1 MKAQAL
7 AYHLAENPVDEEYQT
22 LSTYF
27 LDEEVNTI
35 EVVPEDAHAW
45 KMFFDGAVN
54 GKGVGIGAILI
65 SPTAQHYPATARL
78 RFFFTNNTAEYEAYI
93 MGMNMA
99 IDQDVEDLLI
109 IGDANLIIRYIP
121 RCHNELAD
129 ALATL
134 ASMLPYPG
142 NAYIDPLEIQ
152 IRERHGY
159 CNAIEAR
166 PNVQPWYHDIKRFLK
181 TQEYPE
187 HATGYQKRA
196 IRRHASGFFMSGE
209 VLYKKTPDLNLLRC
223 VDAEEARRIMQEV
236 HAGVCR
242 PHMNG
247 YVLAKKILR
256 AGYYWITMEK
266 DCFNFVWKC
275 HQFQVH
281 GDLIHAPPIELHPMS
296 APWPFVAWGIDVIG
310 PIELKASNGHKFI
323 LVAIDY
329 FTKWVE
335 AITLKTFTK
344 KVVVDFVHSNLI
356 CHFGI
361 PVTIIT
367 DNVAN
372 LNSRLME
379 ELPFALLGYRT
390 TVCTSVGAT
399 PYLLVY
405 GTEAVIPAE
414 MEIPSLRTIVE
425 AEIEDSKNLIGT
437 VDFDL

>member
-78 RFFFTNNTAEYEAYI
+78 
-93 MGMNMA
+93 
-99 IDQDVEDLLI
+99 
-109 IGDANLIIRYIP
+109 RYIP

-379 ELPFALLGYRT
+379 EILRKTIQSSRQWHEQLPFALLGYRT